1 MKKVLSVFLSAV
13 FVISA
18 VCTGAFASPADRNTV
33 EVFPDTVN
41 PLKAANGIDGDET
54 VTVLMHGGTYF
65 IDGTVNFTSADRSN
79 VSFKAYGDGDVK
91 ITNSNPVSEWKETT
105 VNGIKVLEASAG
117 GVRISGLFNGETKL
131 ENARLPESGFYT
143 VKKLNPEDDLWTKQ
157 ETPWESTYG
166 QTSFT
171 VDLKELSKAPSNIND
186 VTVHLPHWW
195 HDEVTGMKYFD
206 EKTGKLGM
214 VKFAGMLIEEGD
226 RFCLENAIEGL
237 DKTGEW
243 CYVSSEDKIYYIPF
257 DGEIAENLVLYAATE
272 AKLINFD
279 GCENITFSGIRF
291 MDTGWEYANLKYS
304 NVSVHSWTQG
314 IDMDLPQSAVDVCSA
329 VTLNNSSGISFT
341 NCDFVNI
348 GTTAVKLTDNVNNC
362 AVESCYFNNIGASG
376 VYIGGQNLQ
385 PDNTERTHDITVK
398 NNHIGNYG
406 LQFNSA
412 PGIIITYCDTADIS
426 NNEIHDGYYTG
437 ISCGWIWLFG
447 YHLTRNINIKDN
459 LIYNIGKSMLNDMGG
474 IYLLG
479 SQPGT
484 QITGNVIHDVQCYT
498 GASGYAGAGIYTD
511 AGASQMLIYQNLVFN
526 CSSMGLNATIARNNS
541 ISNNIIAFCGEAIA
555 NPGGQ
560 LAGYSSMN
568 NFNCNIF
575 LTDKLVPIYRDMAS
589 VEMLVDNRNLMWDY
603 TNGDELY
610 FAEGNAQ
617 GDVLNLKKA
626 QKKGYLNN
634 PVIADPLFTD
644 AGNYDFTLREDSPAF
659 GTEINFKAW
668 DYGKA
673 GTLKNST
680 VGVNHTGGQTAYNAD
695 VTQCVY
701 GSAQLKAGQKIA
713 RFFRNIFAK
722 NADFFRKIFGVK

>member
-1 MKKVLSVFLSAV
+1 MKKFLSVFLSAV
-13 FVISA
+13 FAASA
-18 VCTGAFASPADRNTV
+18 VCTGAYASPADKNTI
-33 EVFPDTVN
+33 EVFPDTADA
-41 PLKAANGIDGDET
+41 LKAANRFNGDGA

-65 IDGTVNFTSADRSN
+65 IDGTLEFTSSDRGNVNF
-79 VSFKAYGDGDVK
+79 KPYGDGDVQ
-91 ITNSNPVSEWKETT
+91 ITNSRIISEWKETT
-105 VNGIKVLEASAG
+105 VNGVRALEASAG
-117 GVRISGLFNGETKL
+117 GKRITGLFSDSEKL
-131 ENARLPESGFYT
+131 TNARLPESGFYS
-143 VKKLNPEDDLWTKQ
+143 VKKLNPEDDLWTK
-157 ETPWESTYG
+157 ETTLWESTYG

-171 VDLKELSKAPSNIND
+171 VNLNELSKAPANMED

-206 EKTGKLGM
+206 GKSGKLGM
-214 VKFAGMLIEEGD
+214 VKYAGMLIEEGD
-226 RFCLENAIEGL
+226 RYYLENAIEGL

-243 CYVSSEDKIYYIPF
+243 CYVSAADKIYYIPKT
-257 DGEIAENLVLYAATE
+257 GETAENLSLYAADE
-272 AKLINFD
+272 AKLISID
-279 GCENITFSGIRF
+279 GCENLNFSGIRF
-291 MDTGWEYANLKYS
+291 MNTGWEYAKLEYS
-304 NVSVHSWTQG
+304 NVSVHGWTQG
-314 IDMDLPQSAVDVCSA
+314 IDMDLPQGAVDVCA
-329 VTLNNSSGISFT
+329 ALTVNNSGGINFK
-341 NCDFVNI
+341 NCDFLNI
-348 GTTAVKLTDNVNNC
+348 GTTAVKLMDNVNNSG
-362 AVESCYFNNIGASG
+362 AESCYFNNIGASG

-385 PDNTERTHDITVK
+385 PDDESRTHDITVK

-412 PGIIITYCDTADIS
+412 PGIIITYCDTAEIS

-474 IYLLG
+474 IYMLG
-479 SQPGT
+479 TQPGT

-511 AGASQMLIYQNLVFN
+511 AGASEMLIYQNLVFN

-541 ISNNIIAFCGEAIA
+541 IFNNIIAFCGEAIA

-568 NFNCNIF
+568 NFNGNIF
-575 LTDKLVPIYRDMAS
+575 LTNNLVPIYRDMAS

-644 AGNYDFTLREDSPAF
+644 AGNYDFTLREDSPVF
-659 GTEINFKAW
+659 GTAMSFKSW
-668 DYGKA
+668 DYSKA
-673 GTLKNST
+673 GTVNGS
-680 VGVNHTGGQTAYNAD
+680 VIGINHTGGQTAYNAN
-695 VTQCVY
+695 VTQCTF
-701 GSAQLKAGQKIA
+701 GSANLKAGQKIA
-713 RFFRNIFAK
+713 RFFRNIFRTI
-722 NADFFRKIFGVK
+722 ADFFRKIFGVK